1 MLGFPQSF
9 HFDRA
14 SPASGIPVNAR
25 PLATVVSN
33 IFDLTILTA
42 ARVTVTLEASAV
54 NVALS
59 GRAPVGLVAVVD
71 RRPACW
77 QVSWRARASRERGP
91 ARDWTG
97 ARRGRGLERCLCA
110 VPGIGCP
117 R

>member
-1 MLGFPQSF
+1 MLVFPQSF

-77 QVSWRARASRERGP
+77 QVSWRARASRGRGQ
-91 ARDWTG
+91 AGDWTG
-97 ARRGRGLERCLCA
+97 GAEGAGA
-110 VPGIGCP
+110 GGGG
-117 R
+117 